1 MAMGDKVRWGV
12 LGCAAIAVNKVI
24 PAMQRSERCEVVA
37 IGSRDAGRAAAAAS
51 QLGIPNSH
59 GSYDGVLADDA
70 VEAVYIPL
78 PNHLHAEWTRR
89 AAAAGKHVLCE
100 KPLGLDVAEVTDM
113 IEACRAAGVMLM
125 EAFMYRLHPLWQR
138 THALVAEGAIG
149 ELEAIQARF
158 TYHNIDPANIRNVA
172 AYGGGAVMD
181 IGCYPINV
189 ARWFFGSE
197 PSGVTAE
204 VRRDPEFGTDA
215 MTSAILDFDGRQAS
229 FVCSTQV
236 EPDQRVHLFGTK
248 GRLEVEIP
256 FNIPP
261 DRPTRLVLAAGGDP
275 PVSPGLTVFEIPACD
290 PYTAEADAFARA
302 VRDGLPAPVPAE
314 DALGNMRVIERILA
328 F

>member
-1 MAMGDKVRWGV
+1 MTDKVRWGV
-12 LGCAAIAVNKVI
+12 LGCAAIALNKVI
-24 PAMQRSERCEVVA
+24 PAMQRSQWCEVVA

-51 QLGIPNSH
+51 QLGIANSH
-59 GSYDGVLADDA
+59 SSYDDVLADDV

-78 PNHLHAEWTRR
+78 PNHLHAEWTKR

-100 KPLGLDVAEVTDM
+100 KPLGLGVAEVVEM
-113 IEACRAAGVMLM
+113 IEACRAADVLLM

-138 THALVAEGAIG
+138 AYELVAEGAIG

-158 TYHNIDPANIRNVA
+158 TYHNVDPVNIRNVA

-189 ARWFFGSE
+189 ARWFFGGE
-197 PSGVTAE
+197 PSAVTAV
-204 VRRDPEFGTDA
+204 VRRDPAFGTDA
-215 MTSAILDFDGRQAS
+215 LTSAILDFDGRHAS
-229 FVCSTQV
+229 FICSTQV
-236 EPDQRVHLFGTK
+236 EPDQRVHLFGTN

-261 DRPTRLVLAAGGDP
+261 DLPTRLVLASGGEP
-275 PVSPGLTVFEIPACD
+275 PVAPGLSVFELPPCD

-302 VRDGLPAPVPAE
+302 VREGLPAPVPPE
-314 DALGNMRVIERILA
+314 DAIGNMRVIERILA
-328 F
+328 T